1 MGLDA
6 IAITDHDTMAGVRP
20 AAEAGKKADLRVI
33 PGAEITTRDYGTGRP
48 VHLLCYYPARRTFSE
63 SFWMSP

>member
-6 IAITDHDTMAGVRP
+6 IAITDHDTMAGVRS

-33 PGAEITTRDYGTGRP
+33 PGAEITTRDY
-48 VHLLCYYPARRTFSE
+48 
-63 SFWMSP
+63 